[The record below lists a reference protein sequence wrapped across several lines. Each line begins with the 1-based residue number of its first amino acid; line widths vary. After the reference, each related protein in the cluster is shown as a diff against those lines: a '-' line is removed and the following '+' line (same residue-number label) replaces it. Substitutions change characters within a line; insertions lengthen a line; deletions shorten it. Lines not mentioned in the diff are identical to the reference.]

1 MLLAEGI
8 ASAAN
13 FFPTSLQRGGGER
26 IDFAKNRKFGR
37 AVYNI
42 GEWILA
48 GRRSNNEIIKNRRRK
63 LRFGGF
69 CLLARGASATSML
82 TF

>member
-8 ASAAN
+8 TSANN
-13 FFPTSLQRGGGER
+13 FFPTSLQRRGGER

-37 AVYNI
+37 AVNNI
-42 GEWILA
+42 GERILA
-48 GRRSNNEIIKNRRRK
+48 GRRSNNEIIKNQRRK
-63 LRFGGF
+63 LNFGSF
-69 CLLARGASATSML
+69 CLLAGRASATSML